1 MCAAHVCAMVV
12 GGRDAEANQKTLRG
26 GLSAFHTVQVVE
38 RVDDVCTVLSVY
50 GICLLACGN

>member
-50 GICLLACGN
+50 GI

>member
-12 GGRDAEANQKTLRG
+12 GGRDAEANEKTLRG

-38 RVDDVCTVLSVY
+38 RVDDVCVCTVSVY
-50 GICLLACGN
+50 GI